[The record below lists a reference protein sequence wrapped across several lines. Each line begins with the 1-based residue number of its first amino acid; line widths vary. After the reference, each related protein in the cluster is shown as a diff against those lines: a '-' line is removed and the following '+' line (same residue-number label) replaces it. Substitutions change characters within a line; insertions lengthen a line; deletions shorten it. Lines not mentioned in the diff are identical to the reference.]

1 MEKEDKIMEKTL
13 KQQVLDAADF
23 YKRHAEW
30 ERKRAEQATK
40 GSGIADEM
48 MQAAKYNEG
57 RAAAMLEALDLIN
70 RYLG

>member
-48 MQAAKYNEG
+48 M
-57 RAAAMLEALDLIN
+57 
-70 RYLG
+70 

>member
-1 MEKEDKIMEKTL
+1 MEKTL
-13 KQQVLDAADF
+13 KQQVLYAADF

-40 GSGIADEM
+40 GSGIAPEKMGAD
-48 MQAAKYNEG
+48 KCNEG
-57 RAAAMLEALDLIN
+57 AWAALLEAPDLIE